1 MPWSRDSRPVRPW
14 SKGLVLCLV
23 ATALLGG
30 EAGSPSGPALS
41 QRAAWYRSWWGGSLL
56 LLLGACCLLAFLA
69 AMAWYLERRTAPLR
83 RQVLDAT
90 RELELGQAAMATQ
103 LTALEQVRQQLRSTT
118 EEKNQ
123 FIGMVG
129 HDLRNPL
136 NGIMLAAELLEDAA
150 SDPGVNQMA
159 RSIRTECRHMDNLIG
174 RFLDMAAIEAGTL
187 KPSPSLCSL
196 ADIVRKVAERHAPRA
211 TRKNIRLALELD
223 PEAGPVLADV
233 KFAQE
238 IVDNLLSNAVKFSPG
253 ATTVT
258 LGLSREAA
266 RVVLTVQDQG
276 PGFTDED
283 LSRLYTPF
291 TRLSARPTGQEKA
304 VGLGLSIV
312 RHMVKAMDCELSLVT
327 APGQGAAF
335 RLVFPGRA

>member
-1 MPWSRDSRPVRPW
+1 M
-14 SKGLVLCLV
+14 
-23 ATALLGG
+23 
-30 EAGSPSGPALS
+30 
-41 QRAAWYRSWWGGSLL
+41 
-56 LLLGACCLLAFLA
+56 
-69 AMAWYLERRTAPLR
+69 
-83 RQVLDAT
+83 
-90 RELELGQAAMATQ
+90 
-103 LTALEQVRQQLRSTT
+103 
-118 EEKNQ
+118 
-123 FIGMVG
+123 
-129 HDLRNPL
+129 
-136 NGIMLAAELLEDAA
+136 
-150 SDPGVNQMA
+150 
-159 RSIRTECRHMDNLIG
+159 
-174 RFLDMAAIEAGTL
+174 
-187 KPSPSLCSL
+187 
-196 ADIVRKVAERHAPRA
+196 
-211 TRKNIRLALELD
+211 
-223 PEAGPVLADV
+223 

-283 LSRLYTPF
+283 LSRLYTPC